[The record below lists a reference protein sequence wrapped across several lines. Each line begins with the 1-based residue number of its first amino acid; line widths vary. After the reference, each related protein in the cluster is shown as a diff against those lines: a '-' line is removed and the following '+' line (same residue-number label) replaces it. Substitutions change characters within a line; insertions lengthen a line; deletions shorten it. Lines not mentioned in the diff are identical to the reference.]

1 MRLSLRSS
9 AQIAAQCTIGLVAL
23 SALSLSPPAEGKM
36 LIVSLGGESP
46 SQIAGWAAASGAR
59 IVGTGPMGSL
69 VVEGRS
75 ADLSAKALRRGSILV
90 AGPALEC
97 GSLTQ

>member
-9 AQIAAQCTIGLVAL
+9 AQLAVQCAIGLTGL
-23 SALSLSPPAEGKM
+23 SALTLAPPAEGKM
-36 LIVSLGGESP
+36 LVVSLGGESP
-46 SQIAGWAAASGAR
+46 GQIAGWAAASGMR

-75 ADLSAKALRRGSILV
+75 ADLAARALRHGSILI

-97 GSLTQ
+97 GSLTG